1 MSFPIRLLGPG
12 EELYLDSRPNW
23 SYLFWP
29 SVFTVLVLAA
39 CVAVVVVWTGAPI
52 VACLV
57 LLGVGVAA
65 LVYLGARYLGW
76 RTTTFVV
83 TSQRIVYRTGVL
95 RRTGREIPIGRVQD
109 VTYHQSIVERIVRAG
124 SLTVESAGRN
134 GQDPFPD
141 ISKPD
146 QVQSLIN
153 RVVAQSS
160 GGYPM
165 AHGPAEF
172 GAPEDERPA
181 TTPRAYSTP
190 PITDPTP
197 RVAPPRV
204 VESVPRTPPA
214 PTVAQQIGEL
224 ADLHQH
230 GVITDAE
237 YEQKRR
243 ELLDLL

>member
-1 MSFPIRLLGPG
+1 MSFPTKLLGPG
-12 EELYLDSRPNW
+12 EEIHLDSRPNW

-29 SVFTVLVLAA
+29 SVGSALVVAG
-39 CVAVVVVWTGAPI
+39 CVVAVVLWTRAPSYVGLI
-52 VACLV
+52 CLGLGLVA
-57 LLGVGVAA
+57 VA
-65 LVYLGARYLGW
+65 YLGARYLGW

-109 VTYHQSIVERIVRAG
+109 VTYHQTIVERIVRAG
-124 SLTVESAGRN
+124 SLTVESAGRH

-153 RVVAQSS
+153 RIVTQSA
-160 GGYPM
+160 GGYPVAQGAAM
-165 AHGPAEF
+165 ISPSGTVQAGPQPS
-172 GAPEDERPA
+172 GHL
-181 TTPRAYSTP
+181 SP

-197 RVAPPRV
+197 LVPPPRAD
-204 VESVPRTPPA
+204 SMPRTVA
-214 PTVAQQIGEL
+214 TPTVAQQLAEL
-224 ADLHQH
+224 ADLHRQ
-230 GVITDAE
+230 GIITDAE

-243 ELLDLL
+243 ELLDRL